1 MKIAERRP
9 LPGAGPALLAAL
21 ALGGPPGCARSEGG
35 FLATLVPGALSAR
48 LSTQPGAGTARFTSD
63 GWLRTD
69 LGYALSLHSLRLHA
83 SEISLWGTPRGQGA
97 GPGSPGSPGSPVS
110 IVSLHPAGPV
120 PVSVPGSASA
130 GSARVPLS
138 TCTPGCGL
146 SAGTLRLARLTL
158 TGVSAK
164 GEARDETGAGRVPAG
179 TPFSFSLD
187 LEADPRGAVLI
198 EAALDL
204 TLTWT
209 TPERLLPDAALSV
222 PTALLDGIDLATD
235 STGARLREN
244 LPASA
249 LRIELSGVSE

>member
-1 MKIAERRP
+1 MKTAER
-9 LPGAGPALLAAL
+9 LTSAGVGPALAAL
-21 ALGGPPGCARSEGG
+21 AALTLGGCARSEGG
-35 FLATLVPGALSAR
+35 FLATLVPGALSAH
-48 LSTQPGAGTARFTSD
+48 LSTQPGAARFTSD

-69 LGYALSLHSLRLHA
+69 QGYALALHSLRLQA
-83 SEISLWGTPRGQGA
+83 SDLTLWGGPRGPGA
-97 GPGSPGSPGSPVS
+97 PVS

-120 PVSVPGSASA
+120 PVSVPGSAGAGSA

-146 SAGTLRLARLTL
+146 SAGTLRLGRLTL
-158 TGVSAK
+158 TGVSAQ

-187 LEADPRGAVLI
+187 LGADPRGAVLI

-204 TLTWT
+204 TLTWA

-222 PTALLDGIDLATD
+222 PASLLDGIDLATD
-235 STGARLREN
+235 ATGARLREN
-244 LPASA
+244 LPPSA